1 MSNLTVEQQLAVEKK
16 DTNIIVSAGAGSG
29 KTTVLKKRVERILL
43 SGVNIND
50 LIILT
55 FTNNAASEMKER
67 IRKIITDNP
76 DLIEQA
82 ELLDSAYITTFDSFA
97 QSLVKKYNY
106 LLNIDKNFSIVDD
119 SIINLEIEK
128 IIDEIFEEL
137 YGNNNADFIKVI
149 NDLEVKDDKR
159 IRDAVKLFYKGL
171 TNIINRECFLEN
183 YIDNFYSD
191 DYIEKS
197 FNLFENIIFKLRD
210 SLLLYLEDLKEE
222 TLKDDILNNLNF
234 ICESLESA
242 SSFDDL
248 YALKSISLP
257 AARKGYFTEEGKEI
271 KKKADA
277 IKKEIS
283 EYLLEDKN
291 TLIQHYKDTL
301 PYAKALINILK
312 KLDEQLNK
320 LKKEHNIFQ
329 FFDIAFLAIELVKN
343 HEDVRNEIKYKT
355 YEIMIDEYQ
364 DTNDIQ
370 EEFISYIQNNNVY
383 TVGDIKQSIYRFRNA
398 NPYIFKKRYDNYSNN
413 VNGFKID
420 LNKNFRSRKEVI
432 DDINLIFN
440 EIMFD
445 YIGGADYKKTHQM
458 IYGNTEYLKH
468 TNSESYKTEI
478 IEYDNDG
485 AKYKENE
492 IEAFIIAED
501 ILNRLASN
509 ESVTYFDKDEM
520 KSRTIDYKD
529 FCILVDKSKNFDL
542 LKKVLEYKGI
552 PCTIYKDI
560 VINDEDE
567 IYILKNLINL
577 IISVHEEKLDMNFK
591 HSFLAIARSYVA
603 HMSDDEIYKIIVS
616 GNFKDTVI
624 YSTAYDISLKIDSL
638 SNREIFNLIVEKF
651 DVINKLNLVGDID
664 ERLTKLEYFM
674 NNITSLNNMG
684 MDIYA
689 LKSYFDE
696 LLQSNELITM
706 TTNKNSSS
714 NTVKIMTIH
723 ASKGLEYP
731 YVYLPYLNSDIK
743 RDPNISRFKFS
754 SNFGFIL
761 PFYQNGV
768 GSTFINTLYKYDE
781 NIQNLSEK
789 IRLFYVALTRAKEK
803 IIIINKFNKNIEPV
817 SKTSEEVL
825 ISTKSVSD
833 ILTLIK
839 YKLNSHINKIDLDKL
854 NICSDYNYIGV
865 SNYREKIGFVKEK
878 IKVKKININSN
889 LIDNKHF
896 SKSLH
901 KVIDRDLKERLE
913 FGTFMHY
920 VFEVFDFKNNNLA
933 DLNIDEKYK
942 EKVYNFLKHEEVKNI
957 KHARCFKEHEVRF
970 IKDGAIFH
978 GFIDLLVEYE
988 DHYDII
994 DYKLSNIDDKE
1005 YSIQLN
1011 GYKDY
1016 IETMYKKP
1024 CDIYLYSIN
1033 KDIFK
1038 QLN

>member
-137 YGNNNADFIKVI
+137 YGNNNADFIKMI

-171 TNIINRECFLEN
+171 TNIINRESFLEN

-197 FNLFENIIFKLRD
+197 FNLFEDIIFKLRD

-222 TLKDDILNNLNF
+222 TLKDDILNILNS

-248 YALKSISLP
+248 YSLKNISLP

-283 EYLLEDKN
+283 EYLVEDKN

-312 KLDEQLNK
+312 KLDKQLNK
-320 LKKEHNIFQ
+320 LKKDHNIFQ

-370 EEFISYIQNNNVY
+370 EEFISYIENNNVY

-398 NPYIFKKRYDNYSNN
+398 NPYIFKKRYDNYSKNI
-413 VNGFKID
+413 NGFKID

-445 YIGGADYKKTHQM
+445 YIGGADYQKSHQM

-468 TNSESYKTEI
+468 TNNESYKTEI

-485 AKYKENE
+485 EKYKENE
-492 IEAFIIAED
+492 TEAFIIADD
-501 ILNRLASN
+501 ILNRLSLN

-520 KSRTIDYKD
+520 KSRNIDYKD

-577 IISVHEEKLDMNFK
+577 IISVHEEKFDMNF
-591 HSFLAIARSYVA
+591 
-603 HMSDDEIYKIIVS
+603 
-616 GNFKDTVI
+616 N
-624 YSTAYDISLKIDSL
+624 LKPIP
-638 SNREIFNLIVEKF
+638 EVEQ
-651 DVINKLNLVGDID
+651 VTG
-664 ERLTKLEYFM
+664 
-674 NNITSLNNMG
+674 
-684 MDIYA
+684 
-689 LKSYFDE
+689 
-696 LLQSNELITM
+696 
-706 TTNKNSSS
+706 
-714 NTVKIMTIH
+714 
-723 ASKGLEYP
+723 
-731 YVYLPYLNSDIK
+731 
-743 RDPNISRFKFS
+743 
-754 SNFGFIL
+754 
-761 PFYQNGV
+761 
-768 GSTFINTLYKYDE
+768 
-781 NIQNLSEK
+781 
-789 IRLFYVALTRAKEK
+789 
-803 IIIINKFNKNIEPV
+803 
-817 SKTSEEVL
+817 
-825 ISTKSVSD
+825 
-833 ILTLIK
+833 
-839 YKLNSHINKIDLDKL
+839 
-854 NICSDYNYIGV
+854 
-865 SNYREKIGFVKEK
+865 
-878 IKVKKININSN
+878 
-889 LIDNKHF
+889 
-896 SKSLH
+896 
-901 KVIDRDLKERLE
+901 
-913 FGTFMHY
+913 
-920 VFEVFDFKNNNLA
+920 
-933 DLNIDEKYK
+933 
-942 EKVYNFLKHEEVKNI
+942 
-957 KHARCFKEHEVRF
+957 
-970 IKDGAIFH
+970 
-978 GFIDLLVEYE
+978 
-988 DHYDII
+988 
-994 DYKLSNIDDKE
+994 
-1005 YSIQLN
+1005 
-1011 GYKDY
+1011 
-1016 IETMYKKP
+1016 
-1024 CDIYLYSIN
+1024 
-1033 KDIFK
+1033 
-1038 QLN
+1038 

>member
-413 VNGFKID
+413 VDGFKID

-468 TNSESYKTEI
+468 TNNESYKTEI

-529 FCILVDKSKNFDL
+529 FCILVDKSKNFGL

-901 KVIDRDLKERLE
+901 KD
-913 FGTFMHY
+913 
-920 VFEVFDFKNNNLA
+920 
-933 DLNIDEKYK
+933 
-942 EKVYNFLKHEEVKNI
+942 
-957 KHARCFKEHEVRF
+957 
-970 IKDGAIFH
+970 
-978 GFIDLLVEYE
+978 
-988 DHYDII
+988 
-994 DYKLSNIDDKE
+994 
-1005 YSIQLN
+1005 
-1011 GYKDY
+1011 
-1016 IETMYKKP
+1016 
-1024 CDIYLYSIN
+1024 
-1033 KDIFK
+1033 
-1038 QLN
+1038 

>member
-1 MSNLTVEQQLAVEKK
+1 
-16 DTNIIVSAGAGSG
+16 
-29 KTTVLKKRVERILL
+29 
-43 SGVNIND
+43 
-50 LIILT
+50 
-55 FTNNAASEMKER
+55 
-67 IRKIITDNP
+67 
-76 DLIEQA
+76 
-82 ELLDSAYITTFDSFA
+82 
-97 QSLVKKYNY
+97 
-106 LLNIDKNFSIVDD
+106 
-119 SIINLEIEK
+119 
-128 IIDEIFEEL
+128 
-137 YGNNNADFIKVI
+137 
-149 NDLEVKDDKR
+149 
-159 IRDAVKLFYKGL
+159 
-171 TNIINRECFLEN
+171 
-183 YIDNFYSD
+183 
-191 DYIEKS
+191 
-197 FNLFENIIFKLRD
+197 
-210 SLLLYLEDLKEE
+210 
-222 TLKDDILNNLNF
+222 
-234 ICESLESA
+234 
-242 SSFDDL
+242 
-248 YALKSISLP
+248 
-257 AARKGYFTEEGKEI
+257 
-271 KKKADA
+271 
-277 IKKEIS
+277 
-283 EYLLEDKN
+283 
-291 TLIQHYKDTL
+291 
-301 PYAKALINILK
+301 
-312 KLDEQLNK
+312 
-320 LKKEHNIFQ
+320 
-329 FFDIAFLAIELVKN
+329 
-343 HEDVRNEIKYKT
+343 
-355 YEIMIDEYQ
+355 
-364 DTNDIQ
+364 
-370 EEFISYIQNNNVY
+370 
-383 TVGDIKQSIYRFRNA
+383 
-398 NPYIFKKRYDNYSNN
+398 
-413 VNGFKID
+413 
-420 LNKNFRSRKEVI
+420 
-432 DDINLIFN
+432 
-440 EIMFD
+440 
-445 YIGGADYKKTHQM
+445 
-458 IYGNTEYLKH
+458 
-468 TNSESYKTEI
+468 
-478 IEYDNDG
+478 
-485 AKYKENE
+485 
-492 IEAFIIAED
+492 
-501 ILNRLASN
+501 
-509 ESVTYFDKDEM
+509 
-520 KSRTIDYKD
+520 
-529 FCILVDKSKNFDL
+529 
-542 LKKVLEYKGI
+542 
-552 PCTIYKDI
+552 
-560 VINDEDE
+560 
-567 IYILKNLINL
+567 
-577 IISVHEEKLDMNFK
+577 MNFK
-591 HSFLAIARSYVA
+591 HSFLAIARSYIA
-603 HMSDDEIYKIIVS
+603 HMNDDEIYKIIVS
-616 GNFKDTVI
+616 ENFKDTVI

-651 DVINKLNLVGDID
+651 GVINKLNLVGDID

-674 NNITSLNNMG
+674 NNITSLNDMG

-754 SNFGFIL
+754 SNFGFVL

-825 ISTKSVSD
+825 ISAKSISD
-833 ILTLIK
+833 MLTLIK
-839 YKLNSHINKIDLDKL
+839 YKLNSHINKIDLDKS

-878 IKVKKININSN
+878 IKVKQININSN

-942 EKVYNFLKHEEVKNI
+942 EKVINFLKHEEVKNI
-957 KHARCFKEHEVRF
+957 KSARCFKEHEVRF

-988 DHYDII
+988 NHYDII

-1016 IETMYKKP
+1016 IETIYKKP
-1024 CDIYLYSIN
+1024 CNIYLYSIN

>member
-1 MSNLTVEQQLAVEKK
+1 MMSNDKTKNVKCSFCGKSQENVKKIIAGPGVYICDECIGVCQEIIEDEFYEEEEEIEEVENQKVPTPSEIKKTLDEYVIGQDEAKKTLSVAVYNHYKRINNKELIDDVEIQKS
-16 DTNIIVSAGAGSG
+16 NILLLGPTGCG
-29 KTTVLKKRVERILL
+29 KTLLAQTLAKVLNVPFAIADATTLTEAGYVGEDVENILL
-43 SGVNIND
+43 KLIQSADYNIEKAEKGIIYIDEIDKISRKSENPSITRDVSGEGVQQS
-50 LIILT
+50 LL
-55 FTNNAASEMKER
+55 
-67 IRKIITDNP
+67 KIIEGTVASVPPQGGRKHPHQEFIQINT
-76 DLIEQA
+76 E
-82 ELLDSAYITTFDSFA
+82 
-97 QSLVKKYNY
+97 
-106 LLNIDKNFSIVDD
+106 NILFICGGAF
-119 SIINLEIEK
+119 EGIEK

-413 VNGFKID
+413 VDGFKID

-468 TNSESYKTEI
+468 TNNESYKTEI

-529 FCILVDKSKNFDL
+529 FCILVDKSKNFGL

-878 IKVKKININSN
+878 IKVKI
-889 LIDNKHF
+889 
-896 SKSLH
+896 
-901 KVIDRDLKERLE
+901 
-913 FGTFMHY
+913 
-920 VFEVFDFKNNNLA
+920 
-933 DLNIDEKYK
+933 
-942 EKVYNFLKHEEVKNI
+942 
-957 KHARCFKEHEVRF
+957 
-970 IKDGAIFH
+970 
-978 GFIDLLVEYE
+978 
-988 DHYDII
+988 
-994 DYKLSNIDDKE
+994 
-1005 YSIQLN
+1005 
-1011 GYKDY
+1011 
-1016 IETMYKKP
+1016 
-1024 CDIYLYSIN
+1024 
-1033 KDIFK
+1033 
-1038 QLN
+1038 

>member
-413 VNGFKID
+413 VDGFKID

-468 TNSESYKTEI
+468 TNNESYKTEI

-529 FCILVDKSKNFDL
+529 FCILVDKSKNFGL

-577 IISVHEEKLDMNFK
+577 IISVHEEKQIGRA
-591 HSFLAIARSYVA
+591 SC
-603 HMSDDEIYKIIVS
+603 
-616 GNFKDTVI
+616 
-624 YSTAYDISLKIDSL
+624 
-638 SNREIFNLIVEKF
+638 RERV
-651 DVINKLNLVGDID
+651 
-664 ERLTKLEYFM
+664 
-674 NNITSLNNMG
+674 
-684 MDIYA
+684 
-689 LKSYFDE
+689 
-696 LLQSNELITM
+696 
-706 TTNKNSSS
+706 
-714 NTVKIMTIH
+714 
-723 ASKGLEYP
+723 
-731 YVYLPYLNSDIK
+731 
-743 RDPNISRFKFS
+743 
-754 SNFGFIL
+754 
-761 PFYQNGV
+761 
-768 GSTFINTLYKYDE
+768 
-781 NIQNLSEK
+781 
-789 IRLFYVALTRAKEK
+789 
-803 IIIINKFNKNIEPV
+803 
-817 SKTSEEVL
+817 
-825 ISTKSVSD
+825 
-833 ILTLIK
+833 
-839 YKLNSHINKIDLDKL
+839 
-854 NICSDYNYIGV
+854 
-865 SNYREKIGFVKEK
+865 
-878 IKVKKININSN
+878 
-889 LIDNKHF
+889 
-896 SKSLH
+896 
-901 KVIDRDLKERLE
+901 
-913 FGTFMHY
+913 
-920 VFEVFDFKNNNLA
+920 
-933 DLNIDEKYK
+933 
-942 EKVYNFLKHEEVKNI
+942 
-957 KHARCFKEHEVRF
+957 
-970 IKDGAIFH
+970 
-978 GFIDLLVEYE
+978 
-988 DHYDII
+988 
-994 DYKLSNIDDKE
+994 
-1005 YSIQLN
+1005 
-1011 GYKDY
+1011 
-1016 IETMYKKP
+1016 
-1024 CDIYLYSIN
+1024 
-1033 KDIFK
+1033 
-1038 QLN
+1038 